1 MGNIQYSSSKVTIK
15 DKDEE
20 RTDKILK
27 SIKRSTNDIKSS
39 DNENSAY
46 IIGSMGLKFDRIIG
60 SLKLI
65 FIVLAFSQFI
75 NMALLL
81 ALCYHF
87 GIIE

>member
-20 RTDKILK
+20 RTEKILK
-27 SIKRSTNDIKSS
+27 SIKNSTNDIKSS
-39 DNENSAY
+39 DNANSAY
-46 IIGSMGLKFDRIIG
+46 IIGSMRLKFERIIG

-65 FIVLAFSQFI
+65 FIILVFSQLI

>member
-1 MGNIQYSSSKVTIK
+1 MMSRNVVI

-20 RTDKILK
+20 RTDRILK

-39 DNENSAY
+39 DNANSAY
-46 IIGSMGLKFDRIIG
+46 VIGSMKLKFERIIG

-65 FIVLAFSQFI
+65 FIVLVFSQLI

>member
-1 MGNIQYSSSKVTIK
+1 MRNIPYSSSKVTIK

-20 RTDKILK
+20 RTEKVLK
-27 SIKRSTNDIKSS
+27 SIKNSTNDIKSS
-39 DNENSAY
+39 DNANSAY
-46 IIGSMGLKFDRIIG
+46 VIGSMRLKFNRIMG

-75 NMALLL
+75 NMILLL

-87 GIIE
+87 GIIG

>member
-1 MGNIQYSSSKVTIK
+1 MYDGSYII
-15 DKDEE
+15 DKDEA
-20 RTDKILK
+20 RTDRILK
-27 SIKRSTNDIKSS
+27 SIKDNTNDIKSS

-46 IIGSMGLKFDRIIG
+46 IIGSMKLKFDRIIG

>member
-1 MGNIQYSSSKVTIK
+1 MYDDSYLI
-15 DKDEE
+15 DKNEE
-20 RTDKILK
+20 HTDKILK
-27 SIKRSTNDIKSS
+27 SIKNSTNAIKSL

-46 IIGSMGLKFDRIIG
+46 IIGIMKLKFGHIMG

-65 FIVLAFSQFI
+65 FIVLTFSQFI

-87 GIIE
+87 GIIG

>member
-1 MGNIQYSSSKVTIK
+1 MVARNSVI

-27 SIKRSTNDIKSS
+27 SIKDNTNDIKSS
-39 DNENSAY
+39 DNENSSY
-46 IIGSMGLKFDRIIG
+46 IIGSMKLKFDRIMG

>member
-1 MGNIQYSSSKVTIK
+1 MMARNVII

-20 RTDKILK
+20 RTDRILK
-27 SIKRSTNDIKSS
+27 SIKDNTNDIKSS
-39 DNENSAY
+39 DNANSSY
-46 IIGSMGLKFDRIIG
+46 IIGSMKLKFDRIMG

-75 NMALLL
+75 NMVLLL

-87 GIIE
+87 GIIG

>member
-1 MGNIQYSSSKVTIK
+1 MYDGSYII

-20 RTDKILK
+20 RTEKVLK
-27 SIKRSTNDIKSS
+27 AIKDSTDTVKSS
-39 DNENSAY
+39 ETY
-46 IIGSMGLKFDRIIG
+46 IIGSMKLKFERIIG

-65 FIVLAFSQFI
+65 FIVLVFSQLI

>member
-1 MGNIQYSSSKVTIK
+1 MTARNVVI

-20 RTDKILK
+20 RTDRILK
-27 SIKRSTNDIKSS
+27 SIKKSTNDIKSS
-39 DNENSAY
+39 DNANSSY
-46 IIGSMGLKFDRIIG
+46 IIGSMKLKFDRIMG

-81 ALCYHF
+81 FLCYHF

>member
-1 MGNIQYSSSKVTIK
+1 MMARNVII

-20 RTDKILK
+20 RTDRILK

-39 DNENSAY
+39 DNANSAY
-46 IIGSMGLKFDRIIG
+46 VIGSMKLKFDRIMG

-75 NMALLL
+75 NMVLLL
-81 ALCYHF
+81 VLCYHF